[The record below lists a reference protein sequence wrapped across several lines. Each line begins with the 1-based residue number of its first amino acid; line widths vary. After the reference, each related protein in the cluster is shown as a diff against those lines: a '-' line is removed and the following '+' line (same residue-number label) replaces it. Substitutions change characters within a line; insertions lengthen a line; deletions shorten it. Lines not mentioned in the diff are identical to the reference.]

1 MLMTATV
8 PFIRHCV
15 DAPFSLHLSR
25 RSRAAINK
33 FSWSGR
39 NGEEATP
46 SPFTVKAW
54 AGRYFLTG
62 AAVAQRV
69 GYGLAIS
76 APRLRV
82 TVKYTNP

>member
-1 MLMTATV
+1 MYATSWHAFHPSSLSGQAHPTNPHPPHVDPMLMTATV
-8 PFIRHCV
+8 PFIRHCA

-46 SPFTVKAW
+46 SQFTV
-54 AGRYFLTG
+54 
-62 AAVAQRV
+62 
-69 GYGLAIS
+69 
-76 APRLRV
+76 
-82 TVKYTNP
+82 